1 MSFGCTWLYLNFRA
15 IGPSH
20 LQRPTHCTPCTAE
33 DGKKRVSGWWV
44 WREVEVEA
52 GRGVRGK
59 GKTEGGG
66 MEMGEGSGRK
76 VVGDRENWRGMG
88 DEGAR

>member
-1 MSFGCTWLYLNFRA
+1 M
-15 IGPSH
+15 
-20 LQRPTHCTPCTAE
+20 
-33 DGKKRVSGWWV
+33 
-44 WREVEVEA
+44 WREVEA
-52 GRGVRGK
+52 GRGGRGK

-76 VVGDRENWRGMG
+76 VVGDRENGRGMG